1 MKFHEIKLPHTIIH
15 CAVPTALLATCL
27 VILAAVILPDD
38 RKPLLPP
45 VATDGGNNLSSSCNI
60 FKGEWVPDP
69 DAPRYTAETCPVI
82 HGHYDCMR
90 YGRPDLGFARWRW
103 RPADGCELPRLN
115 ASRFLRASSGKSMAF
130 VGDSLARNQMHS
142 LVCLL
147 ARAETPSPWTRTN
160 ATAAAGHTY
169 YRFARHRFTVASFWS
184 PFLVRAAEVD
194 PANGPAPA
202 PAKRSGAGLWSLDL
216 DEADDWW
223 AAAARAG
230 EFDYV
235 VVSAG
240 SWFFR
245 PSVFHEC
252 GRLIGC
258 NGCQAPNVTDTTLRY
273 PLRKA
278 FRTALRAAAAGGG
291 RRRGRVSRTVVVRTI
306 SPSHYENGTWNGDGD
321 CARTRPLGRGEWEMN
336 VVEKEIHAI
345 QAEEFEEA
353 ARSTEQGNGV
363 RMMLLDATEAM
374 AQRPDAHPS
383 KYRLWQ
389 PDRFNVSRDCLHWCL
404 PGAMDACNDMLLH
417 MLLH

>member
-1 MKFHEIKLPHTIIH
+1 MKFHEIKLPYTIH
-15 CAVPTALLATCL
+15 CAIPAALLATCL
-27 VILAAVILPDD
+27 VILAVVILPDE
-38 RKPLLPP
+38 RKQLLLPP
-45 VATDGGNNLSSSCNI
+45 LVSDDGDVGGNNLSSSCDI

-69 DAPRYTAETCPVI
+69 GAPRYTFETCPVI

-103 RPADGCELPRLN
+103 RPAGAGCDLPRLD
-115 ASRFLRASSGKSMAF
+115 AAAFLRAASGKSMAF

-142 LVCLL
+142 LLCLL
-147 ARAETPSPWTRTN
+147 SRVETPRPWTN
-160 ATAAAGHTY
+160 ATATAGHAY
-169 YRFARHRFTVASFWS
+169 YRFARHGFMVASFWS
-184 PFLVRAAEVD
+184 PFLVRAAE
-194 PANGPAPA
+194 
-202 PAKRSGAGLWSLDL
+202 AKQSGAGLWSLDL
-216 DEADDWW
+216 DEADDGW

-245 PSVFHEC
+245 PSVFHER
-252 GRLIGC
+252 GRLVGC
-258 NGCQAPNVTDTTLRY
+258 NACLAPNVTDTTLRY

-291 RRRGRVSRTVVVRTI
+291 RSYGRSRTVVVRTI
-306 SPSHYENGTWNGDGD
+306 SPSHYENGAWDGDGD
-321 CARTRPLGRGEWEMN
+321 CARTRPLARGEWEMN
-336 VVEKEIHAI
+336 AVEKEMHAI
-345 QAEEFEEA
+345 QAEEFAA
-353 ARSTEQGNGV
+353 ARMELGDGAAAPV
-363 RMMLLDATEAM
+363 ARMMLLDATEAM

-404 PGAMDACNDMLLH
+404 PGAMDACNDMMIH
-417 MLLH
+417 MLLR